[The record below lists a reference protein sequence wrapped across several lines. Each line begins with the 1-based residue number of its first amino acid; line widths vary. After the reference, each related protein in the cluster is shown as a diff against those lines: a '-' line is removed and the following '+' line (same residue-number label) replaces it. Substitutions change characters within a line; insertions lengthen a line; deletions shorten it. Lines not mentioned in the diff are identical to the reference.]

1 MGTGGDRP
9 GERAGQGPRWRAD
22 RGVTLLELVI
32 AVAVLALG
40 TAAAWQAIG
49 AARRGIGAQAERVLA
64 LEVALNRAAE
74 LRLGTVGLP
83 EVEPLGGIAWTVTA
97 TPRATEG
104 GLIETELGVAAPGRA
119 GARLT
124 VWLPAPP

>member
-1 MGTGGDRP
+1 MRRP
-9 GERAGQGPRWRAD
+9 LGAP

-49 AARRGIGAQAERVLA
+49 AARRGIGTQAERVIA

-74 LRLGTVGLP
+74 LRLATPGLTP
-83 EVEPLGGIAWTVTA
+83 SERMGGIDWTVTA

-104 GLIETELGVAAPGRA
+104 GLVETELLVAAPGRA

-124 VWLPAPP
+124 VWLPPPP

>member
-1 MGTGGDRP
+1 MRRP
-9 GERAGQGPRWRAD
+9 VSAP

-74 LRLGTVGLP
+74 IRLGTPDLP
-83 EVEPLGGIAWTVTA
+83 EVERMGGLDWTVTA
-97 TPRATEG
+97 TGRATEG
-104 GLIETELGVAAPGRA
+104 GLVETELLVAAPGRA
-119 GARLT
+119 GARLV
-124 VWLPAPP
+124 VWRPAPP